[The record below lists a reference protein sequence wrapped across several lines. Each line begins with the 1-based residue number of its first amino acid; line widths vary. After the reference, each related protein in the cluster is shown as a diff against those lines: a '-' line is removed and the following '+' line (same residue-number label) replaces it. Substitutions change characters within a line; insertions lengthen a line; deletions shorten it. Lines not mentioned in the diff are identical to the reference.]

1 MSMARTKSPKKISA
15 LVGDLYQIL
24 GLEEAY
30 QQFKTLQ
37 VWNKVVGEA
46 IAEATV
52 LERFSGGQLF
62 IRVKNPSWRMELNYR
77 KKEILVK
84 LNTALDNVLVRE
96 IIFR

>member
-1 MSMARTKSPKKISA
+1 MARTKSPKKISA